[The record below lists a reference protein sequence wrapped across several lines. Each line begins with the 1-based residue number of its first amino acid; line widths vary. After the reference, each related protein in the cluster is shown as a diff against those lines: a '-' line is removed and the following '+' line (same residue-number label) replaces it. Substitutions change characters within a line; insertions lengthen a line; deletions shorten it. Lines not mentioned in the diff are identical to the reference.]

1 MDNTAKLLA
10 EEADALSN
18 SRPAHVALLER
29 HFVMLF

>member
-1 MDNTAKLLA
+1 MPKDHKSLA

-18 SRPAHVALLER
+18 PRPAHVALLER